1 MIVFMVRCESRKPH
15 LWYCEWPAY
24 RTSAATT
31 RGANYALGLHCARR
45 IGFTLERDVR
55 IIANHVILTA
65 IFRVQ

>member
-1 MIVFMVRCESRKPH
+1 MVTGASARAADS
-15 LWYCEWPAY
+15 LMYIAY

-31 RGANYALGLHCARR
+31 RAANYALGLHCARR

-55 IIANHVILTA
+55 IIANHIIFTA